1 MSRELGAPSSPAGFQ
16 QPAAADSTG
25 PCSWLSGTD
34 KAPAIAGK
42 RVSPASGLQEEARR
56 AQEAENSEINP
67 EKSIL
72 SILMDAGL
80 AIKQMLLLKSA
91 FHFNVG
97 FLKLS
102 PSFLANEQQEPPE
115 RLHTMIKLKQ
125 HLS

>member
-1 MSRELGAPSSPAGFQ
+1 MVLLPALLDFSSLQQQIAQGPAPGCQAEIRLLQLQGKEFP
-16 QPAAADSTG
+16 QPQV
-25 PCSWLSGTD
+25 C
-34 KAPAIAGK
+34 
-42 RVSPASGLQEEARR
+42 RRRARR